1 MEKSG
6 IEWSKE
12 EVISGLKV
20 FTNLPTDM
28 PCDQNINELFRSVAT
43 ATDDSELPVRIQAI
57 LALTEM
63 VTAHESGTF

>member
-1 MEKSG
+1 
-6 IEWSKE
+6 
-12 EVISGLKV
+12 
-20 FTNLPTDM
+20 M